1 MRSPTWY
8 TLQVSNHP
16 KANGASDVMETLE
29 VGRSWRT
36 VYDGEIESPGDARR
50 AVVELCRWFKH
61 ARAFRGRDL
70 GRLWYWQNAPVVPA
84 PVAEKSH

>member
-16 KANGASDVMETLE
+16 KAS
-29 VGRSWRT
+29 
-36 VYDGEIESPGDARR
+36 
-50 AVVELCRWFKH
+50 
-61 ARAFRGRDL
+61 GRDL